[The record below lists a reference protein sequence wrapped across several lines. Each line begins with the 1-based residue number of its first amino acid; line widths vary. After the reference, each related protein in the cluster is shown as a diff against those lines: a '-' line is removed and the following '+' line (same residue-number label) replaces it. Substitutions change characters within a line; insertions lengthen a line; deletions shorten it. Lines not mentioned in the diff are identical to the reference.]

1 MVGLILRY
9 INVSV
14 RCLQGKV
21 VIAIIIII
29 IMCIIR
35 PSTLLAI
42 RIAAKHDDGTVVIV
56 CLARMLLF
64 TPKLIFRY
72 AICYAQFNCLTFGR
86 NFSGCR
92 IELIYIF
99 VSILH
104 FNFVTWVYFF
114 SLYGRWYIYVACMH
128 VYYVRLPSRLPYL
141 IFFDWCHNSNSIL
154 TLGF

>member
-1 MVGLILRY
+1 MRY

-114 SLYGRWYIYVACMH
+114 LTMADGTYMWRVCMCTMF
-128 VYYVRLPSRLPYL
+128 VCPLVFR
-141 IFFDWCHNSNSIL
+141 I
-154 TLGF
+154 